1 MQISHRHVR
10 GGRFGIDNER
20 LPEFVARRVLV
31 ALVKKQIR
39 RSEVERNVVLFREFL
54 KLFAG
59 VLDVFFTSRRFS
71 QNDNGIAIVWE
82 LLDDFECFVFC
93 VSEPSRG
100 QITTGK
106 PYPILSVARIK
117 HDRLGQKC
125 TGAQGCSFLQPHC
138 SDSFECER
146 VCRIQPQR
154 VEVGHLGFVVVAR
167 FKIIVGLGK

>member
-1 MQISHRHVR
+1 MQISHRQVR
-10 GGRFGIDNER
+10 GGRFRIDSER
-20 LPEFVARRVLV
+20 LPEGVAGRGQI
-31 ALVKKQIR
+31 ALAEKQIC
-39 RSEVERNVVLFREFL
+39 RSEVERDVVLFGEFL
-54 KLFAG
+54 ELFLVA
-59 VLDVFFTSRRFS
+59 LDVFFTSRRFS
-71 QNDNGIAIVWE
+71 QNDNGIAIVRE

-146 VCRIQPQR
+146 VCRIQP
-154 VEVGHLGFVVVAR
+154 
-167 FKIIVGLGK
+167 